1 MTLRLYKAGVR
12 SYLNRPRERRS
23 GSQLRPGTS
32 VDVEIVIVLR
42 IKVNFSAFILFDH
55 YGCYCIY

>member
-32 VDVEIVIVLR
+32 VEIVIVLR
-42 IKVNFSAFILFDH
+42 IEVNFSAFILFDH